1 MTTRFVGIKE
11 FRQNMA
17 EISDS
22 ARKKRQRIIIMR
34 KNKPLFE
41 LTPLV
46 GDDEGVYTQ
55 EFVRGIEEAERQ
67 IKKGQTYTAAEVR
80 KMVGL

>member
-17 EISDS
+17 GISDA
-22 ARKKRQRIIIMR
+22 ARKKKQRIIIMR

-41 LTPLV
+41 LMPLV

-55 EFVRGIEEAERQ
+55 AFVRGIEEGERQ
-67 IKKGQTYTAAEVR
+67 IKKGQTYSAAEAR
-80 KMVGL
+80 KMLGI

>member
-17 EISDS
+17 SISDA
-22 ARKKRQRIIIMR
+22 ARKKRQRIIVMR

-41 LTPLV
+41 LTPMI
-46 GDDEGVYTQ
+46 GDEDGVYTP
-55 EFVRGIEEAERQ
+55 EFVRGIEEGLRQ
-67 IKKGQTYTAAEVR
+67 IKKGQTYSAAQVR